1 MDHNLN
7 PTICGILLGGLW
19 QVLVVFGLHWGI
31 VPLGQINLAMYGRNT
46 INAVTGPSNWAQA
59 GAALGVAL
67 KSKKFTNSTKC
78 NVSSSNW
85 ILLNYRTGYLRII

>member
-1 MDHNLN
+1 MA
-7 PTICGILLGGLW
+7 GISS
-19 QVLVVFGLHWGI
+19 FGLHWGI

-67 KSKKFTNSTKC
+67 KSKIHKFDKMQC
-78 NVSSSNW
+78 QQQ
-85 ILLNYRTGYLRII
+85 